1 MKRLFKKVALG
12 GTFDSFH
19 IGHEKLLDSA
29 FSIADKVLIGVTSDS
44 FAKRLRK
51 IHEIASFK
59 ERVNYV
65 KEYLTKKWPNRNYE
79 IVKLEDPYG
88 PTITDMELEALV
100 VSEETVNGG
109 IRINELRCKNNLP
122 PITILVVDMVLAEDG
137 LPISSTRIRQGIINR
152 EGKLMKVTK
161 LIESI
166 IY

>member
-44 FAKRLRK
+44 FAKQLRK